1 MFPYQEPQGISS
13 NSPNVFR
20 PFPITAPP
28 PLNIF
33 QLLPNRPL
41 VAAPNIFPPQG
52 NVLRSNPNLFSRQ
65 PPYPPMPHPIDPP
78 YLFHDSRR
86 MLFHQNGPYF
96 MHIGPHSSNPFYIIS
111 KKKTIDNLGEFNE
124 EKEITQTILEKD
136 EQKNCIICLEDF
148 VLEEKI
154 IYLPCFHY
162 YHSDC
167 IKTWVISS
175 DKYPICNNEIKLG

>member
-1 MFPYQEPQGISS
+1 
-13 NSPNVFR
+13 
-20 PFPITAPP
+20 
-28 PLNIF
+28 
-33 QLLPNRPL
+33 
-41 VAAPNIFPPQG
+41 
-52 NVLRSNPNLFSRQ
+52 
-65 PPYPPMPHPIDPP
+65 
-78 YLFHDSRR
+78 
-86 MLFHQNGPYF
+86 MLFHPNGSHF

-111 KKKTIDNLGEFNE
+111 KKKIIDNLVEFNE
-124 EKEITQTILEKD
+124 EKEITQTKLEKG